1 MGEIMNYL
9 IINGIVI
16 VKILVFV
23 EENIDNVDKKL
34 NKLFIFLCS
43 KYYLFVSDLV
53 VIGIDVIEDIR
64 VILRIFVE
72 IILGEGFVGVWII
85 CKEV

>member
-9 IINGIVI
+9 IMNGIVI

-23 EENIDNVDKKL
+23 DENIDNVEKKL

-43 KYYLFVSDLV
+43 KYYLFVSDFV
-53 VIGIDVIEDIR
+53 VIGIDVFEDIR
-64 VILRIFVE
+64 VILRVLVE
-72 IILGEGFVGVWII
+72 IILGEGFFGVCII